1 MGMIGMGDI
10 VLEQLRDNPVFICG
24 HPKSG
29 TTLLLS
35 ILDNHPQLVVYPD
48 ETFFFR
54 GFEPVLHK
62 LDLEEKVSLAGRYLL
77 HYFEETQDRPLDLE
91 GIPGEYHLHVAY
103 AQMCLRLST
112 MIESQGFRHDG
123 DLLAAAILSFGERFG
138 LISKESRYWVEKTPY
153 NELFAAQIFEWWPQA
168 KCIQVVRE
176 PRDIYASYHRKHPA
190 LQPEKFTH
198 RWKASLQAG
207 VDNRSRYG
215 YDHYLI
221 LRYEDLV
228 QEPEAVI
235 TKITEFL
242 NIDNHPALQVPT
254 RHGVPWEGNSMFS
267 DRFKGI
273 SAKPKGRWKTELPA
287 LHMAVI
293 ELMAG
298 SLMREFDYPLEGGY
312 RLQAALHILRDR
324 VRETFKSLSAKKLP
338 VEVYDG

>member
-1 MGMIGMGDI
+1 M
-10 VLEQLRDNPVFICG
+10 VKNLNEELRDRPVFVCG

-35 ILDNHPQLVVYPD
+35 LLDNHPQLVVYPD

-77 HYFEETQDRPLDLE
+77 HYFEDTPDRPYDLT
-91 GIPGEYHLHVAY
+91 GIPDEYQVQVAY
-103 AQMCLRLST
+103 AQMCLRLAER
-112 MIESQGFRHDG
+112 MDIAGFRHDG
-123 DLLAAAILSFGERFG
+123 DLLAETILTFGEHFG
-138 LISKESRYWVEKTPY
+138 ILTDESRYWVEKTPY
-153 NELFAAQIFEWWPQA
+153 NELFAPQIFDWWQQA

-207 VDNRSRYG
+207 VENRRRYG
-215 YDHYLI
+215 YDRYLI

-228 QEPEAVI
+228 QEPEAAI
-235 TKITEFL
+235 AKITDFL
-242 NIDNHPALQVPT
+242 QIEDNPTLRVPT
-254 RHGVPWEGNSMFS
+254 QHGVPWEGNSMFS
-267 DRFKGI
+267 DRFQGI
-273 SAKPKGRWKTELPA
+273 SAKPKGRWKKELPP

-293 ELMAG
+293 EVMTG
-298 SLMREFDYPLEGGY
+298 NLMREFNYPPEGGH
-312 RLQAALHILRDR
+312 RIAATFHILRDNLR
-324 VRETFKSLSAKKLP
+324 SGFKRLTARKLP

>member
-1 MGMIGMGDI
+1 MVNILNEG
-10 VLEQLRDNPVFICG
+10 LRDRPVFICG

-35 ILDNHPQLVVYPD
+35 ILDSHPQLVVYPD

-54 GFEPVLHK
+54 GFVPVLHK

-77 HYFEETQDRPLDLE
+77 HYFEETQQRPLDLDGVPE
-91 GIPGEYHLHVAY
+91 EYRVHVGY
-103 AQMCLRLST
+103 AQMCLWLAEYLDNT
-112 MIESQGFRHDG
+112 GFRHDG
-123 DLLAAAILSFGERFG
+123 DLLSAAILAFAQRFG
-138 LISKESRYWVEKTPY
+138 ALTADSRYWVEKTPY
-153 NELFAAQIFEWWPQA
+153 NELFAPQIFEWWPQA

-190 LQPEKFTH
+190 LQPEKFTR

-207 VDNRSRYG
+207 VENRERYG
-215 YDHYLI
+215 YDRYLI

-228 QEPEAVI
+228 QEPDDVI
-235 TKITEFL
+235 SKITAFL
-242 NIDNHPALQVPT
+242 HIEDDPILRVPT

-267 DRFKGI
+267 ERFKGI
-273 SAKPKGRWKTELPA
+273 SAKPKGRWKKELPP

-293 ELMAG
+293 EVMTG
-298 SLMREFDYPLEGGY
+298 KLMREFNYPPEGGH
-312 RLQAALHILRDR
+312 RLAAAFHILRDR
-324 VRETFKSLSAKKLP
+324 MREAFKNLSARKLP